1 MAKRHIALFLILFV
15 SGVFAQSRVQT
26 GNLKPQVSRICPCGK
41 RSSEEELLTK
51 LNALS
56 PANRNAAITLIET
69 LYQQEQEK
77 LKKRLKVFH
86 KEEEN

>member
-1 MAKRHIALFLILFV
+1 MAKRHISLFLILFA
-15 SGVFAQSRVQT
+15 SRVFAQSRVQT
-26 GNLKPQVSRICPCGK
+26 GNLKPQASRICPCGK

-56 PANRNAAITLIET
+56 SASRNAAITLIES

-86 KEEEN
+86 KKEEK

>member
-15 SGVFAQSRVQT
+15 SGVFAQSRVQA
-26 GNLKPQVSRICPCGK
+26 GNLKPQASRICPCGK
-41 RSSEEELLTK
+41 HSREEELLSK

-56 PANRNAAITLIET
+56 SASRNAAITLIES

-86 KEEEN
+86 KEEEK